1 MQMYRNIPKEQLS
14 NTLYSKI
21 FRVNGQKKVPEPSRY
36 RGLFLRN
43 ALPLGLEPRT
53 P

>member
-21 FRVNGQKKVPEPSRY
+21 FRVNGQKKSPNRIGIEDY
-36 RGLFLRN
+36 L
-43 ALPLGLEPRT
+43 
-53 P
+53 